1 MQLVKGSTKKSCN
14 LDPMPTP
21 LVIDCIDVLLPII
34 TKIINLSLESGMF
47 PDAWK
52 NALVHPLLKK
62 VGLDFHFKNYRPIS
76 NLQYVSKLTE
86 KAVFN
91 QTHTHMM
98 VNSVYPPLQSSYR
111 QFHSTETA
119 LLKVTNDIFLKMNSQ
134 EVTLLVTLDL
144 SAAFDTVNHGILI
157 DRLNKNVGIQGKALD
172 WF

>member
-1 MQLVKGSTKKSCN
+1 
-14 LDPMPTP
+14 
-21 LVIDCIDVLLPII
+21 
-34 TKIINLSLESGMF
+34 MF

-52 NALVHPLLKK
+52 NALVRPLLKK
-62 VGLDFHFKNYRPIS
+62 VLLDILFKNYRPIS

-91 QTHTHMM
+91 QAHTHMM

-119 LLKVTNDIFLKMNSQ
+119 LLKVTNDILLKMNSQ

-144 SAAFDTVNHGILI
+144 SAAFDTANHGILI
-157 DRLNKNVGIQGKALD
+157 DRLNKDVGIHGKALD
-172 WF
+172 WFKSYLTN